1 MFKIKLNNFSEY
13 FVSFRWVVLVMIG
26 FSIEIQAQVP
36 SYVPSNGLVAWYP
49 FNGNA
54 NDESGNGNNGSIG
67 NGVAAVNDRFNSN
80 NSALYFNG
88 SLLSNSGVEIPNSTL
103 LNIGIGFNK
112 QFTISLWY
120 KNDSLLGSGLLGK
133 SGSII
138 TKPRFGNST
147 VVDYSLFLEGSDL
160 LWGSGY
166 SVIAGGDVCSWKDIL
181 APPKSS
187 WQHVVVTLNQNINSS
202 SGTKKIYLNGLMVD
216 SCQYNFKNNSN
227 SNPLCIGVNGYVG
240 SIDDIG
246 FWNRE
251 LSNQEV
257 SALYNACNSLPTV
270 AILPLSST
278 IICQGDSVE
287 LMSSVQGAYNYKWF
301 RNNTILNNEI
311 TSKYTAK
318 ENGSYSLEID
328 SSGCSSKSLELIVKV
343 SPRPIVQCAIA
354 PFINIAQIKVPIIGT
369 PVGGDFSGNG
379 VLGNVFE
386 PFLAGFGKKGI
397 LYTYTDSNNC
407 SNMAMASTIVY
418 DTIVCSTSVTD
429 TLIINTTISTLT
441 PPNNLNTIKIYPNP
455 ASTHITID
463 YGNYQSMIGFTL
475 KIVNTLGATFY
486 TAPINKQLSYID
498 LSTWSGNGLY
508 FVQILDSQNNIVHNK
523 KILIQ

>member
-36 SYVPSNGLVAWYP
+36 SYVSSNGLVAWYP

-54 NDESGNGNNGSIG
+54 NDESGNGNNGIVYNAS
-67 NGVAAVNDRFNSN
+67 VTPDRYNSS
-80 NSALYFNG
+80 NSAYIFNG
-88 SLLSNSGVEIPNSTL
+88 SNSRIMINQSSSLNTSTWS
-103 LNIGIGFNK
+103 GISF
-112 QFTISLWY
+112 SLWVY
-120 KNDSLLGSGLLGK
+120 QTSYTNGQPFNIRASNQNDLAVYLSSNAKPQASNFNSSLGFAFFVNSPD
-133 SGSII
+133 SIYL
-138 TKPRFGNST
+138 NS
-147 VVDYSLFLEGSDL
+147 
-160 LWGSGY
+160 WN
-166 SVIAGGDVCSWKDIL
+166 
-181 APPKSS
+181 
-187 WQHVVVTLNQNINSS
+187 HVVVTQNYTTGKFLLYINGIKKDSTINNLNLVPSPYINVGSRSS
-202 SGTKKIYLNGLMVD
+202 SAGL
-216 SCQYNFKNNSN
+216 SNFFN
-227 SNPLCIGVNGYVG
+227 G

-246 FWNRE
+246 LWNRE

-270 AILPLSST
+270 AILPLSNT

-301 RNNTILNNEI
+301 RNNTVINNEI

-318 ENGSYSLEID
+318 ESGSYTLEID
-328 SSGCSSKSLELIVKV
+328 SSGCSSKSLVLIVKV
-343 SPRPIVQCAIA
+343 NPRPIVQCAIA

-379 VLGNVFE
+379 VLVNVFE
-386 PFLAGFGKKGI
+386 PSLAGLGKKGI